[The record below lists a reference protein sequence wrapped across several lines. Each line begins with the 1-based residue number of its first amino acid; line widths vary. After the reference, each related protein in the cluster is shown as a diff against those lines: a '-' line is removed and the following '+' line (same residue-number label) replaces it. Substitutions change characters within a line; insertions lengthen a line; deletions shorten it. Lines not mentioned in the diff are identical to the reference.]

1 MVFDAATYLV
11 QNTFTFNKVGKF
23 AAENFKKYAQ
33 FTISDLKK
41 ATENKLDDLLSMEMI
56 VTLFEHHNI
65 LAPLP
70 VTKDREEITYFMPS
84 ILRSATKD
92 ELHKVPISADVAPL
106 VYRYKCGYLPLGV
119 FSSLI
124 IGLVSNIKQNWTFK
138 EDSPCRNKIEFL
150 VGKDKDTVTIISYT
164 TYIKVVLYR
173 ESHPRTPTSVV
184 CAHIRNT
191 ITSMLTEVNHNLKY
205 LNARLQYGFEC
216 TGHFLDSVLKLLNKA
231 PLHLCILEDETSPKM
246 ECLKDP
252 NITKIIP
259 LRDSRQTV
267 WFEEVCH
274 YFNQLSVTK

>member
-11 QNTFTFNKVGKF
+11 QNTFTFNAVGPF
-23 AAENFKKYAQ
+23 AADNFKKYAQ

-41 ATENKLDDLLSMEMI
+41 ATKNKLDDLLSMEMI

-70 VTKDREEITYFMPS
+70 VTKDRDEITYFMPS
-84 ILRSATKD
+84 VLRSATKD
-92 ELHKVPISADVAPL
+92 ELQNIPISADVAPL
-106 VYRYKCGYLPLGV
+106 VYRYKCGCLPLGV
-119 FSSLI
+119 FSFLI
-124 IGLVSNIKQNWTFK
+124 IGLVSHTKLNWIFK

-150 VGKDKDTVTIISYT
+150 VGKDLDTVTIISYA

-173 ESHPRTPTSVV
+173 ESHPTTPTSVV

-191 ITSMLTEVNHNLKY
+191 ITSMLTQVNHNLQY
-205 LNARLQYGFEC
+205 HNARLQYGFEC
-216 TGHFLDSVLKLLNKA
+216 TGHPPEKQSFLDSVLRRSNSA

-246 ECLKDP
+246 KCLKDP

-259 LRDSRQTV
+259 LIDSRQTI
-267 WFEEVCH
+267 WFDKVSH
-274 YFNQLSVTK
+274 